1 MRHSGGHRAPNPA
14 IAPGWLIVA
23 SAAALIA
30 LVEPATSAEG
40 AVVQRADVA
49 PHKAYTGAAGGV
61 RIEFRLS
68 GAAGDVTIKIAGR
81 GREVRRIERPGVE
94 PGEEQV
100 EVWDGLDHAGRLAPD
115 GTYRVV
121 VAVGG
126 GNEKE
131 AGDVRLRGHFFPVRA
146 PHGTRGAVGE
156 FRAPR
161 NGGRWHKGFDI
172 TASCGTPLAAARTG
186 VVVRRAF
193 DPRLDGN
200 FIVIK
205 GLRERRW
212 YWYSHMARPSRLRK
226 GDLVHVGEIVG
237 HIGRTG
243 NAGSTPCHLHF
254 ELHRKG
260 RPIDPAPYLRSWD
273 RYS

>member
-1 MRHSGGHRAPNPA
+1 MLGPLA
-14 IAPGWLIVA
+14 L
-23 SAAALIA
+23 ALIA
-30 LVEPATSAEG
+30 LVVPAATAAEG
-40 AVVQRADVA
+40 AVVLRTDVS
-49 PHKAYTGAAGGV
+49 PSKGFTGAIDGV

-68 GAAGDVTIKIAGR
+68 GAPADVTITIAGG
-81 GREVRRIERPGVE
+81 GREVRRIALGGVRPGDDE
-94 PGEEQV
+94 V
-100 EVWDGLDHAGRLAPD
+100 EVWDGLDDAGRLVPD
-115 GTYRVV
+115 GAYRVMV
-121 VAVGG
+121 EVAG
-126 GNEKE
+126 GNAKE
-131 AGDVRLRGHFFPVRA
+131 AGSVLLRGHFFPVRA

-156 FRAPR
+156 FRALR

-200 FIVIK
+200 FVVIK

-212 YWYSHMARPSRLRK
+212 YWYSHMSHPSRFRK

-237 HIGRTG
+237 HVGRTG

-254 ELHRKG
+254 ELHHRG
-260 RPIDPAPYLRSWD
+260 RPIDPEPSLRAWD

>member
-1 MRHSGGHRAPNPA
+1 MLAPLA
-14 IAPGWLIVA
+14 VA
-23 SAAALIA
+23 VIA
-30 LVEPATSAEG
+30 LVVPAATASEG
-40 AVVQRADVA
+40 AAVQRADVSA
-49 PHKAYTGAAGGV
+49 SKGYTGAAGGV
-61 RIEFRLS
+61 RIAFRIS
-68 GAAGDVTIKIAGR
+68 GAAGDVTIKIAGG
-81 GREVRRIERPGVE
+81 GREVRRIELPGVQ
-94 PGEEQV
+94 PGKEEV
-100 EVWDGLDHAGRLAPD
+100 ATWDGLDNAGRLVPD
-115 GTYRVV
+115 GTYRAMVE
-121 VAVGG
+121 VAG

-131 AGDVRLRGHFFPVRA
+131 AGSVLLRGHFFPVRA
-146 PHGTRGAVGE
+146 PHGTRGSVGE
-156 FRAPR
+156 FRAQR

-200 FIVIK
+200 FIVIR

-212 YWYSHMARPSRLRK
+212 YWYSHMALPSRFRK

-254 ELHRKG
+254 ELHQRG
-260 RPIDPAPYLRSWD
+260 RPIDPEPSLRAWD